1 MIAGQEGA
9 GQSRGGE
16 GQAGG
21 EVPQE
26 QQHIKIYSNKTFHL
40 KAGVR

>member
-1 MIAGQEGA
+1 MVKIAALEL
-9 GQSRGGE
+9 GGE

-40 KAGVR
+40 EAGVR